1 MKSDQWLV
9 WPTDGTKPRPAAAF
23 YNCLSSTE
31 AATKYAYT
39 FKLNS
44 GSHVVA
50 VRSPEN
56 FLQFLTITIPTSEPK
71 VEVYVF

>member
-1 MKSDQWLV
+1 MNSYQWLV

-31 AATKYAYT
+31 AAIKYAKT
-39 FKLNS
+39 FNLS
-44 GSHVVA
+44 PGSYIVA